1 MVENSIVYKKAFDF
15 SVRAVKLFKY
25 LEVEKRDYVIS
36 KQILKSGT
44 STGANIKE
52 ALYAQSRK
60 DFQHKM
66 NIALKEAAET
76 EYWLELLKET
86 NYITEEMYKSLD
98 SDNSEVI
105 KMLISI
111 IKTIKED

>member
-1 MVENSIVYKKAFDF
+1 M
-15 SVRAVKLFKY
+15 
-25 LEVEKRDYVIS
+25 EVEKRDYVIS

-44 STGANIKE
+44 TTGANIKE

>member
-1 MVENSIVYKKAFDF
+1 M
-15 SVRAVKLFKY
+15 
-25 LEVEKRDYVIS
+25 EVEKRDYVIS

-52 ALYAQSRK
+52 ALYAQIRK

>member
-1 MVENSIVYKKAFDF
+1 M
-15 SVRAVKLFKY
+15 
-25 LEVEKRDYVIS
+25 EVEKRDYVIS

-44 STGANIKE
+44 TTGANIKE

-60 DFQHKM
+60 DLQHKM